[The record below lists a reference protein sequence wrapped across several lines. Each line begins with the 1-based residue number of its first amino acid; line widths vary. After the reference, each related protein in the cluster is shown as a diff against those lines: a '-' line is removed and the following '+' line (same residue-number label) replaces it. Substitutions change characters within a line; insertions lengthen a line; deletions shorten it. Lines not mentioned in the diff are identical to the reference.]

1 MKVTNIAVVESVFN
15 LYVDTQFD
23 YNIHHLYK
31 YKRYN
36 TLFVKITKSDDQN
49 DGTTIWNIYVIEEV
63 SPLNFI
69 KRFDLSKT
77 MLFKDEM
84 IKRLKEIIKESWK

>member
-1 MKVTNIAVVESVFN
+1 MKVTNIAIIENVFN
-15 LYVDTQFD
+15 LCADTQFH
-23 YNIHHLYK
+23 YSSHHLHC

-36 TLFVKITKSDDQN
+36 TLFVKITKSDNQN
-49 DGTTIWNIYVIEEV
+49 DSITMWHIYVIEEV

-69 KRFDLSKT
+69 KRFDLSKG

>member
-1 MKVTNIAVVESVFN
+1 MKITNTAIIENIFN
-15 LYVDTQFD
+15 LYTDTQFHCSS
-23 YNIHHLYK
+23 HHLHC

-36 TLFVKITKSDDQN
+36 TLFVKITKSDNQN
-49 DGTTIWNIYVIEEV
+49 DSITIWNIYVIEEV

-69 KRFDLSKT
+69 KRFDLSKE

-84 IKRLKEIIKESWK
+84 INRLKEIIKESWK